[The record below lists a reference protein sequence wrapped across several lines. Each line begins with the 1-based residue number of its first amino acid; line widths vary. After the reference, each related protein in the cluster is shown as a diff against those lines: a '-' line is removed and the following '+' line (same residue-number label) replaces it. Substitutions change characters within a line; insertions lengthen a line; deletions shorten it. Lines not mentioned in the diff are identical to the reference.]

1 MIACMGRLGAR
12 ESSERQMGRCARIL
26 AGVYVPPYMVCVAQ
40 VWRPKDRVSWTR
52 TGKLGACSFNGETVT
67 TESRSRSIRGLSAA
81 FASARSRARVLSV
94 GERGNPVGLLAIAWA
109 RDIGSRIEQ

>member
-52 TGKLGACSFNGETVT
+52 TGKLGACSLNEK
-67 TESRSRSIRGLSAA
+67 RSRQSHGRVPYAAYRPPLRAQGLVRACYRLESEGIRWAYW
-81 FASARSRARVLSV
+81 RSLGR
-94 GERGNPVGLLAIAWA
+94 ET
-109 RDIGSRIEQ
+109 